1 MNNEKQHVI
10 LSVLVSNH
18 FGVLMRVSSLFTRRG
33 YNIDSLTV
41 GETNNP
47 EFSRMT
53 ITTTVDESTKEQIVK
68 QLSKIYDVKKIE
80 VMVKENTIEKELM
93 LIKISITNDTRTEI
107 MNAINL
113 YMGKIVDLTPNTI
126 TIEITAEQSK
136 LNDFVKYLEPYGII
150 ELCRTGITAIG
161 RGSDEILSPS

>member
-1 MNNEKQHVI
+1 MSEKQHVI
-10 LSVLVSNH
+10 ISILVSNH
-18 FGVLMRVSSLFTRRG
+18 FGVLMRISSLFTRRG

-41 GETNNP
+41 GETSDP
-47 EFSRMT
+47 KFSRMT
-53 ITTTVDESTKEQIVK
+53 ITTTVDEDTKEQIIN
-68 QLSKIYDVKKIE
+68 QLAKIYDVKKIK
-80 VMVKENTIEKELM
+80 VMDTDSTIEKELM

-113 YMGKIVDLTPNTI
+113 YMGKIVDLTPESI

-136 LNDFVKYLEPYGII
+136 LNDFVKYLEPYGIL

-161 RGSDEILSPS
+161 RGNFCL

>member
-1 MNNEKQHVI
+1 MNMSEKQHVI
-10 LSVLVSNH
+10 ISILVSNH
-18 FGVLMRVSSLFTRRG
+18 FGVLMRISSLFTRRG

-41 GETNNP
+41 GETSDP
-47 EFSRMT
+47 KFSRMT
-53 ITTTVDESTKEQIVK
+53 ITTTVDEDTKEQIIN
-68 QLSKIYDVKKIE
+68 QLAKIYDVKKIK
-80 VMVKENTIEKELM
+80 VMDTDSTIEKELM

-113 YMGKIVDLTPNTI
+113 YMGKIVDLTPESI

-136 LNDFVKYLEPYGII
+136 LNDFVKYLEPYGIL

-161 RGSDEILSPS
+161 RGNFCL